1 MLSGAARI
9 AHTGEAKGGNS
20 MTTSHMHPK
29 DCPDRKAAA
38 ADRAKHAAAA
48 KAREVRQKVRA
59 HTAWFGT
66 ALRG

>member
-1 MLSGAARI
+1 
-9 AHTGEAKGGNS
+9 
-20 MTTSHMHPK
+20 MTTSHTHPK

-48 KAREVRQKVRA
+48 KARELRQKARA

-66 ALRG
+66 DLRG